1 MNKKNQLKKLP
12 ALSPTQ
18 ARIAA
23 QNSRG
28 IKTGNDQPIVQ
39 NGRETKVATKAT
51 NKNQNQNQTISTKGL
66 LSEDYDFTKKL
77 GSGSFGDVWC
87 AIDKKAT
94 RSLQSDTHNGI
105 VPYTENSS
113 NVKYVAIKVEHSKKK
128 ERSRVLEEYKIYK
141 YLRDHG
147 FIEGIAK
154 LHNYIEIP
162 GYNMLVM
169 ELLGPSLEDMFNK
182 HKRIFKLSTVFAIA
196 LQLIDLIET
205 LHSLSFI
212 HRDIKPNNFSLGY
225 RNYQQIYMLDF
236 GLSKKFYSKEKG
248 HIPMN
253 KDKHLV
259 GTVRYVSKN
268 MHMGI
273 EPSRRDDLESIG
285 YMLIYFAKG
294 ELPWQGLNK
303 KLHGINGQNID
314 HKQKIGEIKHLTKM
328 SSLCSGLPKCFNKYL
343 EYCGKLKFAEKPN
356 YDYLKDLFIKSS
368 QETGIEAKFEWSNQ
382 Q

>member
-1 MNKKNQLKKLP
+1 MNKKGPVKKIPIPVLP
-12 ALSPTQ
+12 VRGTVAAGGATGATGAVGTKQATTSPKY
-18 ARIAA
+18 
-23 QNSRG
+23 G
-28 IKTGNDQPIVQ
+28 IV
-39 NGRETKVATKAT
+39 
-51 NKNQNQNQTISTKGL
+51 STKGL

-94 RSLQSDTHNGI
+94 DASQIEQQLSPNQQIPQSM
-105 VPYTENSS
+105 
-113 NVKYVAIKVEHSKKK
+113 VKYVAIKVEHSKKK

-154 LHNYIEIP
+154 LYNYIEIP

-169 ELLGPSLEDMFNK
+169 ELLGPSLEDMFNRC
-182 HKRIFKLSTVFAIA
+182 KRIFKLSTVFAIA

-225 RNYQQIYMLDF
+225 RNYQRIHMLDF

-253 KDKHLV
+253 KGKHLV

-303 KLHGINGQNID
+303 KLHGINGQAID
-314 HKQKIGEIKHLTKM
+314 HKQKIGEIKHLTKL
-328 SSLCSGLPKCFNKYL
+328 STLCNGLPRCFQKYL
-343 EYCGKLKFAEKPN
+343 EYCGKLKFSEKPN

-368 QETGIEAKFEWSNQ
+368 QETGIEPEFEWS
-382 Q
+382 